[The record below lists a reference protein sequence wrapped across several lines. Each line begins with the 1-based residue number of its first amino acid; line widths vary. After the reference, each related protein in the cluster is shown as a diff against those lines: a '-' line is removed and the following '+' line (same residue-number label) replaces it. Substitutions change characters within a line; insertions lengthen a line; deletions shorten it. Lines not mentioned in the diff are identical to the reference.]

1 MLGSHVITL
10 FLRRMVDTVDILDP
24 RCTEPGIGSAYH
36 YRRRRRKIYIHI
48 FYSAQESTMAHYS
61 VHPAPSSK
69 RSRPIHQEHPRTEK
83 SWSEATRTRTRT
95 RGTGR
100 EESGRLLAPSCS
112 PRGLESTHARKR
124 QALLFARLIFLNHNM
139 AQIQTGKKGVSQL
152 YCYCMS

>member
-1 MLGSHVITL
+1 L
-10 FLRRMVDTVDILDP
+10 ILVVQSRASVRPTIIGGVSARYISIFFIALKSQRWHTTPYIPPLAPKDP
-24 RCTEPGIGSAYH
+24 DPST
-36 YRRRRRKIYIHI
+36 RK
-48 FYSAQESTMAHYS
+48 
-61 VHPAPSSK
+61 
-69 RSRPIHQEHPRTEK
+69 HPRTEK